1 MEAGDR
7 LTMWLTMRFGGRD
20 GGHWILIYDR
30 ASNEFWDWISA
41 GRIRRIEERVDMEI
55 RERTRAMVV
64 RT

>member
-1 MEAGDR
+1 
-7 LTMWLTMRFGGRD
+7 MWLTMRFGGRD